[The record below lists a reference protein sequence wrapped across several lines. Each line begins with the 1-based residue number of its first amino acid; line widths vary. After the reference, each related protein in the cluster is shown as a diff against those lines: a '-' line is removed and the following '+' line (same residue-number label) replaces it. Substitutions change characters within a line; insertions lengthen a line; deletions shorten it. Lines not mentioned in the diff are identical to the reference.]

1 LTGGENLFKD
11 FHFQAVFC
19 VCLLVFL
26 LLQMFVVSKM
36 KTVDQCP
43 RSEID
48 YFVVGFVVTT
58 VDVRGTMLVV
68 GFVVITFV
76 VVVITEIEM
85 RHFLL

>member
-1 LTGGENLFKD
+1 
-11 FHFQAVFC
+11 V
-19 VCLLVFL
+19 
-26 LLQMFVVSKM
+26 
-36 KTVDQCP
+36 
-43 RSEID
+43 